1 MRIGPYELASNAVLA
16 PMAGV
21 TDRPFRIL
29 CRQLGAGLAASE
41 MLTADTRLWNSPK
54 SRRRM
59 DHEGEPEPRVVQL
72 AGSEPAA
79 LAEAARINE
88 ALGAQI
94 IDINMGCPAKKVC
107 GKACGS
113 ALLKDEP
120 LVAQLLEAV
129 VSAVNVPVTLK
140 IRTGWSPQSRN
151 GARIAR
157 VAESAGIQAL
167 AVHGRT
173 REDFYTGDAEYE
185 TIREIKSLIRI
196 PVFANGDIDSPEK
209 ARSVLDFTRADGVML
224 GRAAHG
230 APWIFRAVNS
240 WLTTQKSIA
249 SSRVRRCVVLSC
261 RTSQACTPSTA
272 KTPGCDSA
280 RKHLSWYFASMPD
293 SANTRASLMAEAT
306 TASQFAATR
315 EHLDKWV
322 ADESDS
328 RPDVTASRVASEFWF
343 QSGISTHASKRK
355 KVALA
360 GSSLRERAARKC
372 LCAIMPSRLCM
383 ITSRA

>member
-129 VSAVNVPVTLK
+129 VNAVSVPVTLK
-140 IRTGWSPQSRN
+140 IRTGWSPQTRN
-151 GARIAR
+151 GVTIARI
-157 VAESAGIQAL
+157 AESAGIQTL

-173 REDFYTGDAEYE
+173 REDFYTGDAEYA
-185 TIREIKSLIRI
+185 TIREIKSAVGI

-209 ARSVLDFTRADGVML
+209 ASAVLDFTRADGVML

-230 APWIFRAVNS
+230 APWIFRSVNS
-240 WLTTQKSIA
+240 WLTTQKSAPDLSRSEVRGIILSHLA
-249 SSRVRRCVVLSC
+249 SLYAFYGEDTGVRF
-261 RTSQACTPSTA
+261 
-272 KTPGCDSA
+272 A
-280 RKHLSWYFASMPD
+280 RKHLGWYFSSMPD

-315 EHLDKWV
+315 EHLDRWV
-322 ADESDS
+322 ADESDCGPV
-328 RPDVTASRVASEFWF
+328 RVTATQVA
-343 QSGISTHASKRK
+343 
-355 KVALA
+355 
-360 GSSLRERAARKC
+360 
-372 LCAIMPSRLCM
+372 
-383 ITSRA
+383 

>member
-29 CRQLGAGLAASE
+29 CRKLGAGLAASE
-41 MLTADTRLWNSPK
+41 MLTSDTRLWSSPK

-79 LAEAARINE
+79 LAEAADMNE

-113 ALLKDEP
+113 ALLKDES

-129 VSAVNVPVTLK
+129 VRAVNVPVTLK
-140 IRTGWSPQSRN
+140 IRTGWDPSSRN
-151 GARIAR
+151 GVKIARIA
-157 VAESAGIQAL
+157 ESSGIQAL

-173 REDFYTGDAEYE
+173 REDFYTGDAEYD
-185 TIREIKSLIRI
+185 TIREIKSTIRI

-209 ARSVLDFTRADGVML
+209 ARAVLDFTNADGVML
-224 GRAAHG
+224 GLATHG
-230 APWIFRAVNS
+230 APWIFRSVNS
-240 WLTTQKSIA
+240 WLTAQKSCHSLA
-249 SSRVRRCVVLSC
+249 RVDVRGIILSHLESLYAFYGEDTGV
-261 RTSQACTPSTA
+261 RF
-272 KTPGCDSA
+272 A
-280 RKHLSWYFASMPD
+280 RKHLGWYFASLPD
-293 SANTRASLMAEAT
+293 SASIRAELMAAAN
-306 TASQFAATR
+306 TALQFAATR

-322 ADESDS
+322 ADEGGCK
-328 RPDVTASRVASEFWF
+328 PAQVA
-343 QSGISTHASKRK
+343 
-355 KVALA
+355 
-360 GSSLRERAARKC
+360 
-372 LCAIMPSRLCM
+372 
-383 ITSRA
+383 

>member
-1 MRIGPYELASNAVLA
+1 MRIGPYELTSNAVLA

-21 TDRPFRIL
+21 TDRPFRVL
-29 CRQLGAGLAASE
+29 CRQLGAGRAASE
-41 MLTADTRLWNSPK
+41 MLTSDTRLWSSPK

-79 LAEAARINE
+79 LAEAARMNE

-129 VSAVNVPVTLK
+129 MSAVKVPVTLK
-140 IRTGWSPQSRN
+140 IRTGWNPETRN
-151 GARIAR
+151 GVRVARI
-157 VAESAGIQAL
+157 AESAGIQAL

-173 REDFYTGDAEYE
+173 REDFYTGAAEYE
-185 TIREIKSLIRI
+185 TIREIKSSIRI

-209 ARSVLDFTRADGVML
+209 ARAVLDFTRADGVML

-230 APWIFRAVNS
+230 APWIFRSVNS
-240 WLTTQKSIA
+240 WLTAQKSIA
-249 SSRVRRCVVLSC
+249 SLSRSEVRGIILSHLASLYAFYGEDTGV
-261 RTSQACTPSTA
+261 RF
-272 KTPGCDSA
+272 A
-280 RKHLSWYFASMPD
+280 RKHLGWYFESMPD
-293 SANTRASLMAEAT
+293 STNIRASLMAEST

-328 RPDVTASRVASEFWF
+328 RPALEVSHVA
-343 QSGISTHASKRK
+343 
-355 KVALA
+355 
-360 GSSLRERAARKC
+360 
-372 LCAIMPSRLCM
+372 
-383 ITSRA
+383 

>member
-1 MRIGPYELASNAVLA
+1 MRIGPYELASNVVLA

-29 CRQLGAGLAASE
+29 CRELGAGLAASE
-41 MLTADTRLWNSPK
+41 MLTADTRLWSSPK

-120 LVAQLLEAV
+120 LVAQLLDAV
-129 VSAVNVPVTLK
+129 VRAVNVPVTLK
-140 IRTGWSPQSRN
+140 IRTGWSQQSRN
-151 GARIAR
+151 GVRIAR
-157 VAESAGIQAL
+157 IAESAGIQAL

-185 TIREIKSLIRI
+185 TIREIKSSVRI
-196 PVFANGDIDSPEK
+196 PVFANGDIDSPQK

-230 APWIFRAVNS
+230 APWIFRTVNS
-240 WLTTQKSIA
+240 WLTTQESIA
-249 SSRVRRCVVLSC
+249 CLSRSQVRGIILSHLASLYAFYGEDTGV
-261 RTSQACTPSTA
+261 RF
-272 KTPGCDSA
+272 A
-280 RKHLSWYFASMPD
+280 RKHLGWYFASMPD
-293 SANTRASLMAEAT
+293 SANTRASLMAQAT
-306 TASQFAATR
+306 TASQFAATK
-315 EHLDKWV
+315 EHLDRWV
-322 ADESDS
+322 ADEANEG
-328 RPDVTASRVASEFWF
+328 RRETAA
-343 QSGISTHASKRK
+343 QIA
-355 KVALA
+355 
-360 GSSLRERAARKC
+360 
-372 LCAIMPSRLCM
+372 
-383 ITSRA
+383 

>member
-1 MRIGPYELASNAVLA
+1 MRIGPYELASNVVLA

-41 MLTADTRLWNSPK
+41 MLTADTRLWSSPK

-79 LAEAARINE
+79 LAEAARMNE

-129 VSAVNVPVTLK
+129 VSAVSVPVTLK
-140 IRTGWSPQSRN
+140 IRTGWSRDSRN
-151 GARIAR
+151 GVNIARIA
-157 VAESAGIQAL
+157 ESTGIQAL

-185 TIREIKSLIRI
+185 TIREIKSLVKI

-209 ARSVLDFTRADGVML
+209 ARAVLDFTRVDGVML

-240 WLTTQKSIA
+240 WLTTQKLIA
-249 SSRVRRCVVLSC
+249 SLSRSEVRGIILSHLESLYAFYGEDTGV
-261 RTSQACTPSTA
+261 RF
-272 KTPGCDSA
+272 A

-293 SANTRASLMAEAT
+293 SATTRASLMAEAT

-322 ADESDS
+322 ADEGDFE
-328 RPDVTASRVASEFWF
+328 PAHEASQVA
-343 QSGISTHASKRK
+343 
-355 KVALA
+355 
-360 GSSLRERAARKC
+360 
-372 LCAIMPSRLCM
+372 
-383 ITSRA
+383 

>member
-54 SRRRM
+54 SRRRR
-59 DHEGEPEPRVVQL
+59 DHDGEPEPRVVQL

-129 VSAVNVPVTLK
+129 VNAVSVPVTLK

-151 GARIAR
+151 GVQIARI
-157 VAESAGIQAL
+157 AESAGIQAL

-185 TIREIKSLIRI
+185 TIREIKSSIKI
-196 PVFANGDIDSPEK
+196 PVFANGDIDSPQK
-209 ARSVLDFTRADGVML
+209 ARAVLDFTRADGVML

-230 APWIFRAVNS
+230 APWIFRSVNS
-240 WLTTQKSIA
+240 WLTTQKSIPSLSRSEVRGIILSHLA
-249 SSRVRRCVVLSC
+249 SLYAFYGEDTGVRF
-261 RTSQACTPSTA
+261 
-272 KTPGCDSA
+272 A
-280 RKHLSWYFASMPD
+280 RKHLGWYFASMPD
-293 SANTRASLMAEAT
+293 SATTRASLMAEAT

-315 EHLDKWV
+315 EHLDRWV
-322 ADESDS
+322 ADEGDCRS
-328 RPDVTASRVASEFWF
+328 VVEASQVA
-343 QSGISTHASKRK
+343 
-355 KVALA
+355 
-360 GSSLRERAARKC
+360 
-372 LCAIMPSRLCM
+372 
-383 ITSRA
+383 